1 MTLKL
6 IKTKTLATEYRTDP
20 KTLVKRLTEAG
31 VKPHRVIHTDQR
43 TFKEW
48 DHTKACYA
56 LDSLARHVAL
66 VEARRLEAEADATA
80 AAAKAKAEREAKAVP
95 TPPHIEASSVKAI
108 ADAQSSIGAAILEK
122 LTRMQTQL
130 NTIEH
135 AVSLLASELGGIT
148 SSMEVEQ

>member
-20 KTLVKRLTEAG
+20 KTLVKRLAEAG
-31 VKPHRVIHTDQR
+31 IKPHRVTHTAQR
-43 TFKEW
+43 TFSEW
-48 DHTKACYA
+48 DYLKCKAA
-56 LDSLARHVAL
+56 LDTLVRQTAL
-66 VEARRLEAEADATA
+66 FEQRRLEAEADAMA
-80 AAAKAKAEREAKAVP
+80 AAAKAKAEREAKAMP
-95 TPPHIEASSVKAI
+95 TPLHIEASSVKAI